1 MQFQKEIGYRGAGNL
16 SKSDMKHIPV
26 MTDDEVVD
34 VLKMLDL
41 GATHVNFQES
51 VLYFSITR
59 FILQKLKLKRQRFQV
74 MGFMKA
80 MLTGQLTWI

>member
-1 MQFQKEIGYRGAGNL
+1 MKFQEEIGYRGAGNL
-16 SKSDMKHIPV
+16 SRSDMKHVRV

-34 VLKMLDL
+34 VLKMLAL

-51 VLYFSITR
+51 VLYFSITL
-59 FILQKLKLKRQRFQV
+59 FLLQKFKLKRHRFHMMV
-74 MGFMKA
+74 FMKA